1 MVSPLMFGRKKKEE
15 SLIPGDMG
23 PPVMFKAAGGDRSEN
38 ESNLIKVRQSEGIVT
53 AKELFLTVIEKRSQR
68 VLLDFSRQS
77 VAGGIDVDGI
87 MQRIPPMD
95 RPTGDLMLAVL
106 KTLANLNVKER
117 RARQTGEFSVRYE
130 KIQMNCTITSQGTK
144 TGERVL
150 IKLAPKDQV
159 LVALEDLGMREK
171 MVAEFKQL
179 VGRSMDGEIPPPT
192 QGLFVISAPATGGLS
207 TLWRVGL
214 GTTDRYM
221 NSCICVDT
229 ADPTEEE
236 IENVKAV
243 TYDPENSSEVNEI
256 MTKLF
261 REQHDMF
268 LFPRIP
274 NRELLDRLC
283 EQIIEDKYVVFT
295 SVQAK
300 DCAEALLRI
309 KSLQPNPENFSEAV
323 LAVLNMRL
331 VRRLCESC
339 KQPYRPNPALLQKL
353 KIPADRVSTLYREYQ
368 PPPPESEPKRK
379 KGEPE
384 VCPDCNGVGYRGRI
398 GFFELLK
405 IDDSIRQALVKQP
418 RLDVIRQLSR
428 KAGNRSLQEEGI
440 LAVVQGVTSL
450 NDLQRAMK

>member
-1 MVSPLMFGRKKKEE
+1 
-15 SLIPGDMG
+15 
-23 PPVMFKAAGGDRSEN
+23 
-38 ESNLIKVRQSEGIVT
+38 
-53 AKELFLTVIEKRSQR
+53 
-68 VLLDFSRQS
+68 
-77 VAGGIDVDGI
+77 
-87 MQRIPPMD
+87 
-95 RPTGDLMLAVL
+95 
-106 KTLANLNVKER
+106 
-117 RARQTGEFSVRYE
+117 
-130 KIQMNCTITSQGTK
+130 
-144 TGERVL
+144 
-150 IKLAPKDQV
+150 
-159 LVALEDLGMREK
+159 
-171 MVAEFKQL
+171 
-179 VGRSMDGEIPPPT
+179 
-192 QGLFVISAPATGGLS
+192 
-207 TLWRVGL
+207 
-214 GTTDRYM
+214 
-221 NSCICVDT
+221 
-229 ADPTEEE
+229 
-236 IENVKAV
+236 
-243 TYDPENSSEVNEI
+243 
-256 MTKLF
+256 
-261 REQHDMF
+261 
-268 LFPRIP
+268 FPRIP

-309 KSLQPNPENFSEAV
+309 KSLQPNPDNFSKAV

-428 KAGNRSLQEEGI
+428 KAGNRTLQEEGI

-450 NDLQRAMK
+450 NELQRAMK